1 MVSFTVRQF
10 TFPVLLILCQIAFTI
25 LLGVHSDYKYTAI
38 TNLSIYE
45 NPPRGLVEFYYPM
58 FTDIHVMMFVGFG
71 FLMTFLR
78 QYSYSSV
85 GFNFITCAF
94 TLEWAVIVGGY
105 LFDWNSNDQKFI
117 VDVKSIITADFC
129 SASIL
134 ISMGAVLGKVT
145 AAQLLIMAFIE
156 VPVQTVN
163 KYIGAY
169 LFCASDAGESMYVHT
184 FGTSMSQHNLEK
196 EKIFFLS

>member
-1 MVSFTVRQF
+1 
-10 TFPVLLILCQIAFTI
+10 
-25 LLGVHSDYKYTAI
+25 
-38 TNLSIYE
+38 
-45 NPPRGLVEFYYPM
+45 M

-78 QYSYSSV
+78 RYSFSSV

-94 TLEWAVIVGGY
+94 TLEWAVIICGY
-105 LFDWNSNDQKFI
+105 LYDWNYSSQKFI

-134 ISMGAVLGKVT
+134 ISMGAVLGKVN

-156 VPVQTVN
+156 VPVQAVN

-169 LFCASDAGESMYVHT
+169 LFCASDVGESMYVHS
-184 FGTSMSQHNLEK
+184 FGKSMSNSPGQVER
-196 EKIFFLS
+196 SPRDV

>member
-1 MVSFTVRQF
+1 MVPKLVRQL
-10 TFPVLLILCQIAFTI
+10 TFPVLLFLCQILFTF
-25 LLGVHSDYKYTAI
+25 LLGFHSQYKYTAI

-45 NPPRGLVEFYYPM
+45 NPPRGIVEFYYPM

-71 FLMTFLR
+71 FLMTFLHK
-78 QYSYSSV
+78 YSYSSV

-94 TLEWAVIVGGY
+94 TLEWGVIICGY
-105 LFDWNSNDQKFI
+105 LYDWNYNDQKFI

-134 ISMGAVLGKVT
+134 ISMGAVLGKVN

-156 VPVQTVN
+156 VPVQAVN

-169 LFCASDAGESMYVHT
+169 LFCASDVGESMYVHT
-184 FGTSMSQHNLEK
+184 FGRS
-196 EKIFFLS
+196 I